1 MIELTLRRIAKRPT
15 YTIGRMYL
23 NGTYLCDTIEDTD
36 RDLDAAMPAAQLK
49 KMKIYGQTAIPTG
62 TYRID
67 MRTVSPKFAS
77 RNWAKPFGGKLPR
90 LMNVPAYEGV
100 LIHVGNTAADSLGCI
115 LVGRNTEVGKVTQST
130 ATFAKLMEILVPAD
144 RAGEPIY
151 IEII

>member
-1 MIELTLRRIAKRPT
+1 MIKLTLRRIAKRST

-36 RDLDAAMPAAQLK
+36 RGLDAAMPLARLK
-49 KMKIYGQTAIPTG
+49 TMKIYGQTAIPTG

-67 MRTVSPKFAS
+67 MRTVSPKFS
-77 RNWAKPFGGKLPR
+77 CRSWAKPYGGKLPR
-90 LMNVPAYEGV
+90 LLNVPAYDGV

-115 LVGRNTEVGKVTQST
+115 LVGRNTVVGKVTQST

>member
-1 MIELTLRRIAKRPT
+1 M
-15 YTIGRMYL
+15 

-36 RDLDAAMPAAQLK
+36 RGLDAAMPLDKLK
-49 KMKIYGQTAIPTG
+49 KMKVYGQTAIPTG

-77 RNWAKPFGGKLPR
+77 RTWAKPFGGKLPR
-90 LMNVPAYEGV
+90 LLNVPAYEGV

-115 LVGRNTEVGKVTQST
+115 LVGRNTVVGKVTQST